1 MLHSNFSL
9 TKPSNLRAIIM
20 GSRGGIK
27 TPTNQKILTNVAVVK
42 MKKCGKRFELACY
55 KNKVVS
61 WR

>member
-1 MLHSNFSL
+1 M
-9 TKPSNLRAIIM
+9 TRVSNLRAM